1 MKNVLVLNTEKEII
15 TKQSIDRELI
25 WYDHEKKKM
34 LKFNGGKLAFEY
46 GFDDDLQKF
55 RMIPKVEKLFESKKE
70 RTMDKESVDTW
81 FDLYSRYND
90 TTATIATKVENGII
104 FNVEEAELEDFIYD
118 LERQNIDFE
127 VEVE

>member
-1 MKNVLVLNTEKEII
+1 MKQVLVLNPEKEII
-15 TKQSIDRELI
+15 TKQAVNRELI

-55 RMIPKVEKLFESKKE
+55 RMIPKVEDLFESKKE
-70 RTMDKESVDTW
+70 KTIDKDSVDTW

-90 TTATIATKVENGII
+90 TTATIATHVDKGII
-104 FNVEEAELEDFIYD
+104 FNVEEAELEDFVYD
-118 LERQNIDFE
+118 LERQNIGFE
-127 VEVE
+127 VE

>member
-1 MKNVLVLNTEKEII
+1 MKNVLVLNTEKEVI
-15 TKQSIDRELI
+15 TKQAIDRELL

-55 RMIPKVEKLFESKKE
+55 RMIPKIEELFESQKE

-90 TTATIATKVENGII
+90 TSATIAEHVENGII
-104 FNVEEAELEDFIYD
+104 FNVEESELEDFIYD

-127 VEVE
+127 VE